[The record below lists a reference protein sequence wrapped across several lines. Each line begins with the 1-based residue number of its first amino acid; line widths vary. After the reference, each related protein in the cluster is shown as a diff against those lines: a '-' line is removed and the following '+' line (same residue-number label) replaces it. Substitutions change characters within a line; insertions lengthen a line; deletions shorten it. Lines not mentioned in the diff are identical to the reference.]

1 MCFLSYSSPIPSNW
15 LACPY
20 WIQLPATC
28 KAVIILIT
36 LQYLKPSSGYTMTHL
51 LVWPEAFY
59 VFQLNQNSYDEQR
72 SSNEFLL
79 ESVPE
84 DVFRIVL
91 DQFLV
96 YEELGQSI
104 NPFVLLLV
112 IGVCCNHISSQSPP
126 MCATASTSSN
136 SKNGEI
142 LNCI

>member
-1 MCFLSYSSPIPSNW
+1 
-15 LACPY
+15 
-20 WIQLPATC
+20 
-28 KAVIILIT
+28 
-36 LQYLKPSSGYTMTHL
+36 MTHL

-104 NPFVLLLV
+104 NPFILLLV
-112 IGVCCNHISSQSPP
+112 IGDCEL
-126 MCATASTSSN
+126 M
-136 SKNGEI
+136 
-142 LNCI
+142 